1 MTGLV
6 LHNFFRSSASVR
18 LRVAL
23 NLKGLSYDY
32 AAYRLRKNE
41 HRQAEFLARNPQG
54 LVPALELADGSV
66 LTQSLA
72 IMEYLDET
80 HPQPP
85 LLPADPLGRARVRA
99 LSQAIACD
107 IHPINNLRVLNYLRT
122 NFGADDETVNI
133 GARHW
138 VTETFGPLEL
148 MLTGDKRTGRFCHG
162 DAPGMADLCL
172 FAQMLNNKRFGV
184 DMQPYPT
191 IRRIYDACAVLPIFI
206 AALPDKQPDAE

>member
-1 MTGLV
+1 MTGLI

-18 LRVAL
+18 LRAAL

-32 AAYRLRKNE
+32 VAYHLRKNE
-41 HRQAEFLARNPQG
+41 HRHADYLARNPQG
-54 LVPALELADGSV
+54 LVPALELADGSI

-85 LLPADPLGRARVRA
+85 LLPADALGRARVRA

-107 IHPINNLRVLNYLRT
+107 IHPVNNLRVLNYLRT
-122 NFGADDETVNI
+122 QFGADDETVNRW
-133 GARHW
+133 ARHW
-138 VTETFGPLEL
+138 VVETFGPLER
-148 MLTGDKRTGRFCHG
+148 MLAGDKRTGRFCHG

-191 IRRIYDACAVLPIFI
+191 IQRIHDACAALPAFI

>member
-1 MTGLV
+1 VSGLV

-18 LRVAL
+18 LRAAL
-23 NLKGLSYDY
+23 NLKGLPYDY
-32 AAYRLRKNE
+32 VAYRLRDNE
-41 HRQAEFLARNPQG
+41 HRKADYLARNPQG

-72 IMEYLDET
+72 IMEYLDEIY
-80 HPQPP
+80 PQPP
-85 LLPADPLGRARVRA
+85 LLPADALGRARVRA

-107 IHPINNLRVLNYLRT
+107 IHPINNLRVLNYLRA
-122 NFGADDETVNI
+122 NFGADDATVNHW
-133 GARHW
+133 ACHW
-138 VTETFGPLEL
+138 VMETFGPLEQ
-148 MLTGDKRTGRFCHG
+148 MLTGDSRTGRFCHG
-162 DAPGMADLCL
+162 DAPGMADVCL

-191 IRRIYDACAVLPIFI
+191 IARIHDACAVHPAFV